1 MKRSFRHALPI
12 GIGALAAVATLAVA
26 PPASA
31 APKKSE
37 ATPITIYSETFTPL
51 KRIYASDSIQH
62 RRYSDGPGQAPNRF
76 YASGFGY
83 EAFFN
88 TPDIVLGA
96 DPMSAVSAEVCLTFS
111 STDSNEYVGVMFGVQ
126 DKDRNFILGD
136 DPDNP
141 GSYGILVSA
150 SDSQQ
155 CVTLTF
161 ATPVQL
167 VNHPHLVTALVMQFE
182 TGGWAE
188 VDGVTYTLR
197 PTQEG
202 DLVPA
207 VAPMGMASQTLFPVR

>member
-1 MKRSFRHALPI
+1 MKRSFQHALPL
-12 GIGALAAVATLAVA
+12 GIGALAAVATLALA

-31 APKKSE
+31 APKKAE

-51 KRIYASDSIQH
+51 KRLTGSDSLQH
-62 RRYSDGPGQAPNRF
+62 RRYSDGPGEAPNRF
-76 YASGFGY
+76 YASGYGY

-88 TPDIVLGA
+88 TPDITLGA
-96 DPMSAVSAEVCLTFS
+96 NPMSAVSAEVCLTFS
-111 STDSNEYVGVMFGVQ
+111 STDSNEYVGVLFGVQ
-126 DKDRNFILGD
+126 DKDRNYILGD

-141 GSYGILVSA
+141 QSYAILISA

-167 VNHPHLVTALVMQFE
+167 VNHPHLVTALVMQL
-182 TGGWAE
+182 TTGWAE
-188 VDGVTYTLR
+188 VDGVTYTLQ

-207 VAPMGMASQTLFPVR
+207 AAPMGMTSQTLFPVR